1 MADKRVQDKE
11 ILDLISKQPS
21 DITALNKDIQVV
33 NRPELITPESGGMT
47 GFVNRSEP
55 NKINVLLPKSMGAL
69 GFSHEVEHVTGLK
82 AKKYGKDRVGMF
94 KDNLQELYGAKS
106 AVDNAE
112 TIRKQMGKNPEL
124 SDYIRKTYKVNPAYL
139 FKQDT
144 NLEEY
149 IADLSSIEQMTNKD
163 ITKDPVMFKH
173 VFFNDPKLAEAY
185 RSVTGFRTER
195 FDAKDLPPFTMQE
208 HLMKSPSMGQEAVS
222 KIKGLFGF

>member
-1 MADKRVQDKE
+1 MAKDQDSDKQ

-21 DITALNKDIQVV
+21 DITALNKDIKVV
-33 NRPELITPESGGMT
+33 GRPDMNTPESGGMT
-47 GFVNRSEP
+47 AFVKPSEP
-55 NKINVLLPKSMGAL
+55 DKINVVLPKATGAQGL
-69 GFSHEVEHVTGLK
+69 AHEIEHVTGMK

-94 KDNLQELYGAKS
+94 ENNLSDLYGPKS
-106 AVDNAE
+106 AADNAE

-124 SDYIRKTYKVNPAYL
+124 DAYIRKTYKVNPSYL

-149 IADLSSIEQMTNKD
+149 IADLSSIEQMSNKD

-173 VFFNDPKLAEAY
+173 VFMSDPKLAEAY

-195 FDAKDLPPFTMQE
+195 FDPRDLAPFTMQE
-208 HLMKSPSMGQEAVS
+208 HLMQGPSNMAKLKSLL
-222 KIKGLFGF
+222 GL

>member
-1 MADKRVQDKE
+1 MAKDQDSDKQ

-33 NRPELITPESGGMT
+33 GRPELITPKSGGMT
-47 GFVNRSEP
+47 GFVKPSEP
-55 NKINVLLPKSMGAL
+55 DKINVLLPKAMGADGL
-69 GFSHEVEHVTGLK
+69 AHEVEHVTGMK

-94 KDNLQELYGAKS
+94 EDNLQELYGAKS
-106 AVDNAE
+106 VGDNAE
-112 TIRKQMGKNPEL
+112 TIRKQMGKNPKL
-124 SDYIRKTYKVNPAYL
+124 DDYIRKTYKVNPAYL

-173 VFFNDPKLAEAY
+173 VFFSDPKLAEAY

-195 FDAKDLPPFTMQE
+195 FDPRDLAPFTMQE
-208 HLMKSPSMGQEAVS
+208 HLMQGPSNMAKLKSLL
-222 KIKGLFGF
+222 GL